1 MKHFTA
7 PKWIVAPFFKILLP
21 VSVLGSLIYIYAR
34 FRFFAPIK
42 PDEEAFIWYGSL
54 IADGLVPYRDFFEPK
69 PPVIFFA
76 NAIGLGF
83 FGANGPWF
91 RLVPTAVA
99 IVSLLFFY
107 LAMTKRR
114 VIPWLAALLT
124 AQGGLWLMGADFHDG
139 SLNDTETYGFA
150 FTLLGFSLA
159 SLSNSLKDG
168 FGRIALQ
175 VLGGVS
181 LGLAVLSK
189 ELFLFS
195 VIPAWLMAARRVDL
209 GGWDWRNLLWSAVG
223 GIGVGL
229 LFVIYLL
236 YHSALIRY
244 FELAKFYKAF
254 AVNYCMDVGRFPR
267 LSGVALLKPSWKMLN
282 EALYNFH
289 QLAFVLALWALGLPF
304 LIFKRRVKLM
314 VRLAEFGIPV
324 IAVGL
329 GMLAISAGYC
339 FWRHYFLMGMTGLLL
354 LCMVGLEGISGFLSK
369 RSWPV
374 SVLATAALAA
384 LFFWVAREPTRQV
397 AAAPTAFASPTWD
410 PIVIETIERHS
421 KPGDYVLSTQEM
433 FLYVALNRRA
443 PLGTQM
449 FLDEVLPY
457 VSVGNPTLSMEALRN
472 DLEKHLP
479 KVCFFGSWIRSRQ
492 QRFHQELFDPLLV
505 KYHYVQVNDRLWYLP
520 DRND

>member
-1 MKHFTA
+1 MKYFTA
-7 PKWIVAPFFKILLP
+7 PKWIVAPFIKVLLP
-21 VSVLGSLIYIYAR
+21 SSVLGALICVYAR

-76 NAIGLGF
+76 NAIGLGL
-83 FGANGPWF
+83 FGAKGPWF

-99 IVSLLFFY
+99 IFSLLFFY
-107 LAMTKRR
+107 LALVKRR

-124 AQGGLWLMGADFHDG
+124 AQGGFWLMGADFHDG
-139 SLNDTETYGFA
+139 SLNDTETYGLA

-159 SLSNSLKDG
+159 SLSNSLKHEY
-168 FGRIALQ
+168 GRIGLQ

-181 LGLAVLSK
+181 LALAVLSK
-189 ELFLFS
+189 ELFILS

-209 GGWDWRNLLWSAVG
+209 GGWEWRNLLWSAVG

-229 LFVIYLL
+229 LFVLYLGC
-236 YHSALIRY
+236 HSALFRY
-244 FELAKFYKAF
+244 FELAKFYKSF

-267 LSGVALLKPSWKMLN
+267 LSGLALLKPSWKMLN

-289 QLAFVLALWALGLPF
+289 QLAFVLALWAVGLPF
-304 LIFKRRVKLM
+304 LIFKRN
-314 VRLAEFGIPV
+314 VRLAVRLGEFVIPL
-324 IAVGL
+324 IAVAL

-339 FWRHYFLMGMTGLLL
+339 FWRHYFLMGMAGLLF
-354 LCMVGLEGISGFLSK
+354 LCLVGLEEISGFVSK
-369 RSWPV
+369 RNW
-374 SVLATAALAA
+374 SVPLVAIAALTA
-384 LFFWVAREPTRQV
+384 LFFWVAKETTRQV
-397 AAAPTAFASPTWD
+397 AAAPTTFASPTWD

-421 KPGDYVLSTQEM
+421 KPGDYVLSTQEL
-433 FLYVALNRRA
+433 FLYVDLNRRA

-457 VSVGNPTLSMEALRN
+457 VTVGNPHLSMDALRV
-472 DLEKHLP
+472 DLERHLP
-479 KVCFFGSWIRSRQ
+479 KVCFFGSWLRSRQ
-492 QRFHQELFDPLLV
+492 QRFHQELFDPLLA

-520 DRND
+520 DGKD